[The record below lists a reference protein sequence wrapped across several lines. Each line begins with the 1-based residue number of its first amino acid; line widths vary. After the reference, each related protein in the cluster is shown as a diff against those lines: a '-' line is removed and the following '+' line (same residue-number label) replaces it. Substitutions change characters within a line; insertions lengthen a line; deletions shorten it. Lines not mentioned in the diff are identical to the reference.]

1 MFIVNLQNFV
11 SKIDI
16 SGSLV
21 LVEIFTPGC
30 YNWEAE
36 TIGRKHWRRFVSKND
51 TNRKNRLTSSCII
64 LPLSLNRITPLGY
77 LIDRRQCPGVL
88 WIRES
93 CAFCQIR

>member
-1 MFIVNLQNFV
+1 M

-21 LVEIFTPGC
+21 LVEKFTPDC
-30 YNWEAE
+30 YNWEAKM
-36 TIGRKHWRRFVSKND
+36 IGRKHWQRFVNKND

-64 LPLSLNRITPLGY
+64 LPPSLNRITPLGY
-77 LIDRRQCPGVL
+77 LIDRRRCPGVL

-93 CAFCQIR
+93 VHFVK